1 MIQATLS
8 TIALIGAVFA
18 AADTTPAEPCASTA
32 HKPGAAPQAFL
43 VSQAVSPTRPRDTLV
58 TVAVCVVLPKA
69 SAAKVGSYHGE
80 LYYDSTTTTVA
91 RVEKL
96 SSGGIRVENATLAGR
111 VNFAGAAPAGF
122 PAGPLVSVV
131 LRTRPGAPSRVRL
144 KMIELNATDG
154 TSLMKALVTSSEP

>member
-32 HKPGAAPQAFL
+32 RKPGASPQAFL
-43 VSQAVSPTRPRDTLV
+43 VSQTRSRDTLV
-58 TVAVCVVLPKA
+58 SVAVCVMLPKA

-80 LYYDSTTTTVA
+80 LYFDSTTTTVA
-91 RVEKL
+91 RVEKQ
-96 SSGGIRVENATLAGR
+96 SSSGIRVENATLAGR
-111 VNFAGAAPAGF
+111 VNFAGAAPSGF

-131 LRTRPGAPSRVRL
+131 LRTRPGAAPRVRL